1 MLTPL
6 SELAN
11 PDLWAG
17 WLSAS
22 HGLWAACA
30 VVLLFVL
37 LGLVMFPVMVLIAAT
52 AAVFGAWPGVLYAAA
67 GALASA
73 LTTYAIG
80 RWLGPRGLRQ
90 FFGPRLNLITRS
102 FARKGIPTVTLVRL
116 VPVAPFS
123 IVNLAA
129 GAICIPALDYLL
141 GTAIGLAPGLAI
153 MSLLGDRAVTLIQQ
167 PTLGGVA
174 ILVGLLVAAIG
185 ISVGLQLFI
194 SRRRDRAQARRPGRR
209 LLRETVS

>member
-1 MLTPL
+1 LSGPL
-6 SELAN
+6 A
-11 PDLWAG
+11 
-17 WLSAS
+17 
-22 HGLWAACA
+22 A
-30 VVLLFVL
+30 VVVIGLFVV
-37 LGLVMFPVMVLIAAT
+37 LGLVMFPVMVLIAVT

-73 LTTYAIG
+73 FTTYMVG

-129 GAICIPALDYLL
+129 GAICIPAVDYLL
-141 GTAIGLAPGLAI
+141 GTAIGLTPGLAV
-153 MSLLGDRAVTLIQQ
+153 MSLLGDQAIDLIRK
-167 PTLGGVA
+167 PSLTGIT
-174 ILVGLLVAAIG
+174 ILVGLLALAIG
-185 ISVGLQLFI
+185 VSVGLQIFI
-194 SRRRDRAQARRPGRR
+194 SRRRDRAEQRRPGRR
-209 LLRETVS
+209 LLRESVP